1 MLLSMKKDMKKQVK
15 RVCRQTEKLFKEFGE
30 GKSSAEYDTNVVLIR
45 MDKIENEL
53 KELREQVNR
62 EKKQIFWV
70 GRGRPAVVLARGK
83 KN

>member
-15 RVCRQTEKLFKEFGE
+15 RACRQTEKLFKEFGE

-62 EKKQIFWV
+62 EKKQQYMERL
-70 GRGRPAVVLARGK
+70 GRTSVR
-83 KN
+83 

>member
-15 RVCRQTEKLFKEFGE
+15 RVCRQTEKLFKE

-62 EKKQIFWV
+62 EKKQQYMERL
-70 GRGRPAVVLARGK
+70 GRTSVR
-83 KN
+83 

>member
-15 RVCRQTEKLFKEFGE
+15 RVCRQTEKLFQEFGE

-62 EKKQIFWV
+62 EKKQQYMERL
-70 GRGRPAVVLARGK
+70 GRTSVR
-83 KN
+83 